1 MSLKNSLKGID
12 ISHHNKYQFMQKQI
26 DFSKYDF
33 IMMKVTE
40 GRTFV
45 DPMCKTYMDEIIRLE
60 KRYGFYHFAR
70 PTRNSAIDE
79 AKHFCDTI
87 GVDGIGAMLALDW
100 EAEAVNCDL
109 QWALDWLNYVEKR
122 YHKKPLFY
130 CSSFYTK
137 KLKPILDNNNG
148 LWVAHYT
155 KADKP
160 KVYTYPFYT
169 MWQYTST
176 PYDKDVFNGSKEA
189 WDKYV
194 YN

>member
-12 ISHHNKYQFMQKQI
+12 ISHHNKYQFQLKHI

-33 IMMKVTE
+33 IMMKATE
-40 GRTFV
+40 GRTYV
-45 DPMCKTYMDEIIRLE
+45 DPMYKTYMDEIIRLE

-70 PTRNSAIDE
+70 PTKNSPIEE

-87 GVDGIGAMLALDW
+87 GVDGYSAMLALDW
-100 EAEAVNCDL
+100 EAEAVKCDL
-109 QWALDWLNYVEKR
+109 QWALDWLNYVER
-122 YHKKPLFY
+122 VYHKKPLFY

-137 KLKPILDNNNG
+137 NLKPILNNNNG

-155 KADKP
+155 KAEKP
-160 KVYTYPFYT
+160 KVYTYPFYA

-176 PYDKDVFNGSKEA
+176 PYDKDVFNGSKDT